1 MARPAKPR
9 SAALENGERK
19 HRSKKENEIR
29 VSAEKSLKL
38 KRDNMDPP
46 DYLTEDQKEIYR
58 FILAELDESKLLT
71 NLDTFILTKTAV
83 NIDRQIELI
92 KTGNSTGKGQ
102 REVSVAVK
110 NQLDSE
116 FFRCCNELGL
126 SPQAR
131 AKLSISAVKR
141 VESEKTKTLMDVL
154 KTVDDEEG

>member
-9 SAALENGERK
+9 SEALEKGERK

-29 VSAEKSLKL
+29 VAAEKRLKL

-46 DYLTEDQKEIYR
+46 DYLTEDQKEIYN
-58 FILAELDESKLLT
+58 FILEELDESKLLT
-71 NLDTFILTKTAV
+71 NLDTFILVKTAV
-83 NIDRQIELI
+83 NINRQIELI
-92 KTGNSTGKGQ
+92 KAGNSAEG
-102 REVSVAVK
+102 RESKEISVAVK

-131 AKLSISAVKR
+131 AKLSISAVKKA
-141 VESEKTKTLMDVL
+141 ENDKQKTLMDVI
-154 KTVDDEEG
+154 KSVDEE